1 MDEGSAPKGDASARL
16 FTLLRDLIRAEVHA
30 CLSEDAPPPRPQ
42 PLPTDPADPGAVI
55 GVADLAALLGVERKT
70 VYHLIQL
77 GHIPGVRRLGRT
89 IRIHRDTV
97 LSWLRNGQGSVPR
110 SRRTP

>member
-1 MDEGSAPKGDASARL
+1 MEEGSAPKGDTSARL
-16 FTLLRDLIRAEVHA
+16 LTVLRELIRAEVHA
-30 CLSEDAPPPRPQ
+30 CLGQSGPPPPTEPAPTQ
-42 PLPTDPADPGAVI
+42 PPDPGAVI

>member
-1 MDEGSAPKGDASARL
+1 MEEGSAPQGDTSARL
-16 FTLLRDLIRAEVHA
+16 FVLLRQLIRDEVQA
-30 CLSEDAPPPRPQ
+30 CLGQGGPPPSPV
-42 PLPTDPADPGAVI
+42 PADPGAVI
-55 GVADLAALLGVERKT
+55 GVPDLAALLGVERKT
-70 VYHLIQL
+70 VYQLIQL
-77 GHIPGVRRLGRT
+77 GYIPGVRRLGRT

>member
-1 MDEGSAPKGDASARL
+1 MEEGSVPKGDTSAQL
-16 FTLLRDLIRAEVHA
+16 FSLLRDLIRAEVHA
-30 CLSEDAPPPRPQ
+30 CLGHGAPPRSPEPA
-42 PLPTDPADPGAVI
+42 PTDPPDPGSVI
-55 GVADLAALLGVERKT
+55 DVADLAALLGVERKT

-89 IRIHRDTV
+89 IRIHPDTV